1 MDAAIPSMA
10 EEDGIGGRR
19 SGVGVA
25 LLLMAAK
32 SPVVTDGQRPWIRD
46 SEPCSSHGRLVLR

>member
-19 SGVGVA
+19 SRVGVA

-32 SPVVTDGQRPWIRD
+32 SPVVTYGQRPWIHD
-46 SEPCSSHGRLVLR
+46 LDPCSSDVRN